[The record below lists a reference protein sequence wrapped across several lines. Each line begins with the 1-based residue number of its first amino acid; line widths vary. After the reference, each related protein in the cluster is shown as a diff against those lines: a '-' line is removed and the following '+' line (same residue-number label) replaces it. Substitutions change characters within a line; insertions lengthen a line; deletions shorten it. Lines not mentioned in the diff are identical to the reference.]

1 MATRFQLALI
11 WLAMLLGLLAHSV
24 LGIIPLAYQAA
35 AAKTE
40 FAEKLSILLWQL
52 TLVFSTHLALA
63 AMNAFLDTRWLMRV
77 NLVVGALFLVSNVAH
92 PIAHLFESPIEWHQV
107 ALLSLIAAL
116 NLQLVLAA
124 LRACRTSSS
133 ET

>member
-35 AAKTE
+35 AAKAE
-40 FAEKLSILLWQL
+40 LAEKLSMLLWQL
-52 TLVFSTHLALA
+52 TLVFSMHLALA
-63 AMNAFLDTRWLMRV
+63 AMNAFLDARWLMGA
-77 NLVVGALFLVSNVAH
+77 NLVVGILLLVSNVAH

-107 ALLSLIAAL
+107 ALLALVAAL
-116 NLQLVLAA
+116 NLQLVLASFRA
-124 LRACRTSSS
+124 LRAAKS